1 MEDKSERIINT
12 AQQLFGLH
20 GVEKTTMQEIA
31 DDLRISKASLYYY
44 FPDKES
50 LYAAVIRK
58 EQLEFIRILE
68 AGLKV
73 IDDPAESLRKY
84 ALARLTY
91 FRKLM
96 NLSRI
101 RLESY
106 SVLKPRLAGSMTDFR
121 EEEKKLVMRILEKG
135 NETGL
140 FVITDMERIAVL
152 FLDLLRGL
160 RSAFITDK
168 KLLVI
173 ENAEYNI
180 LSEKVIAI
188 TEIFIKGLMYK

>member
-1 MEDKSERIINT
+1 MDDKSEKIIET

-31 DDLRISKASLYYY
+31 DDLGISKASLYYY

-58 EQLEFIRILE
+58 EQMEFIRILE
-68 AGLKV
+68 ADLHI
-73 IDDPAESLRKY
+73 IDDPAECLRKY
-84 ALARLTY
+84 APARLTY
-91 FRKLM
+91 FRKLI

-101 RLESY
+101 RYESY
-106 SVLKPRLAGSMTDFR
+106 SVLKPRLAGSMNDFR
-121 EEEKKLVMRILEKG
+121 EQEKKLVMKIMEKG
-135 NETGL
+135 KETGR
-140 FVITDMERIAVL
+140 FAISDTEQISIL

-173 ENAEYNI
+173 DNAEYNI
-180 LSEKVIAI
+180 LSEKVISI
-188 TEIFIKGLMYK
+188 TEIFIKGLMYR

>member
-1 MEDKSERIINT
+1 MEDKSERIIDT

-31 DDLRISKASLYYY
+31 DELRISKASLYYY

-68 AGLKV
+68 ADLMV
-73 IDDPAESLRKY
+73 IDDPADSLRKY

-106 SVLKPRLAGSMTDFR
+106 SMLKPRLVGSMTDFR
-121 EEEKKLVMRILEKG
+121 EEEKKLVSKILEKG

-140 FVITDMERIAVL
+140 FAIADTERIAVL
-152 FLDLLRGL
+152 FLDLLKGL

-173 ENAEYNI
+173 ENMEYTI
-180 LSEKVIAI
+180 LSEKVNSI